1 MATRLVLHIGA
12 MKSGTSFIQAVCDH
26 NREALQEQ
34 GVSFVRERWKMQ
46 VDAVKE
52 FDEVKD
58 KVKRL
63 AVAGSLVDQ

>member
-26 NREALQEQ
+26 NREALEGH
-34 GVSFVRERWKMQ
+34 GVSFVRPRWKLQ

-52 FDEVKD
+52 LIALD
-58 KVKRL
+58 
-63 AVAGSLVDQ
+63 AGEPARADGP